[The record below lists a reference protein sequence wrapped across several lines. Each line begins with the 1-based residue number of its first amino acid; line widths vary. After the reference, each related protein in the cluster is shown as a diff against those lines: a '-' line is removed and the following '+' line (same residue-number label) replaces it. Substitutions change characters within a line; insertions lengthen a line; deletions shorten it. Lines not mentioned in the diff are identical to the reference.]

1 MTLMER
7 SPPLAGLAA
16 REDTRRELSSPGCYL
31 LPRLSIAPEETRSGS
46 VGVGKTVGLVH
57 AVIPAIEPLRAA
69 FGQLAPDV
77 KLINILDEGLVTE
90 IDRRGGLTPGLVR
103 RLTSLVTL
111 AEEAGAELVLLSCT
125 AYSPVADDVQRQA
138 DIPVLK
144 IDELMVREALGRAT
158 KIGLVATVP
167 AGLNMQRQ
175 LIEQIAT
182 ELGREIELD
191 AVLKPEAF
199 QALSNGRRDEHDEI
213 VLAEV
218 ERLAQSN
225 ELVMLAQ
232 ASMGHLASKVPATV
246 TVPVLS
252 SPVLAVTKVKEML
265 G

>member
-1 MTLMER
+1 V
-7 SPPLAGLAA
+7 
-16 REDTRRELSSPGCYL
+16 RR
-31 LPRLSIAPEETRSGS
+31 
-46 VGVGKTVGLVH
+46 TVGLVH

-69 FGQLAPDV
+69 FGELAPDV

-90 IDRRGGLTPGLVR
+90 IDRRGSLTPALVR

-111 AEEAGAELVLLSCT
+111 AEEAGAELVLLTCT
-125 AYSPVADDVQRQA
+125 AYSPVVDDVQKQS

-144 IDELMVREALGRAT
+144 IDELMVREALGRAR

-175 LIEQIAT
+175 LIDQIAT
-182 ELGREIELD
+182 EMGREVDLD
-191 AVLKPEAF
+191 AVLKTEAF
-199 QALSNGRRDEHDEI
+199 QALASGRRDEHDAI

-218 ERLAQSN
+218 ERLGEAN

-252 SPVLAVTKVKEML
+252 SPTLAVSKVKEML
-265 G
+265 GDDT

>member
-1 MTLMER
+1 L
-7 SPPLAGLAA
+7 GH
-16 REDTRRELSSPGCYL
+16 
-31 LPRLSIAPEETRSGS
+31 I
-46 VGVGKTVGLVH
+46 VGLVH

-69 FGQLAPDV
+69 FAQSAPDV

-90 IDRRGGLTPGLVR
+90 IDRRGSLTPGLVR
-103 RLTSLVTL
+103 RLTTLVTL
-111 AEEAGAELVLLSCT
+111 AEDAGAELVLLSCT
-125 AYSPVADDVQRQA
+125 AYSPVADDAQKQS

-144 IDELMVREALGRAT
+144 IDELMVRDALARGK

-175 LIEQIAT
+175 LIGQIAA
-182 ELGREIELD
+182 EVGSDIELD

-199 QALSNGRRDEHDEI
+199 QALANGRRDEHDAI

-225 ELVMLAQ
+225 DLVMLAQ
-232 ASMGHLASKVPATV
+232 ASMGHLATRVPTSV

-252 SPVLAVTKVKEML
+252 SPTLAVNKVKEML
-265 G
+265 GA

>member
-1 MTLMER
+1 
-7 SPPLAGLAA
+7 
-16 REDTRRELSSPGCYL
+16 
-31 LPRLSIAPEETRSGS
+31 
-46 VGVGKTVGLVH
+46 VGKTVGLVH

-175 LIEQIAT
+175 LIEQIAA
-182 ELGREIELD
+182 EMGREIELD

-199 QALSNGRRDEHDEI
+199 QALAAGRRDEHDAI

-232 ASMGHLASKVPATV
+232 ASMGHLASMVPASI

>member
-1 MTLMER
+1 V
-7 SPPLAGLAA
+7 
-16 REDTRRELSSPGCYL
+16 RR
-31 LPRLSIAPEETRSGS
+31 
-46 VGVGKTVGLVH
+46 TVGLVH

-69 FGQLAPDV
+69 FGELAPDV

-90 IDRRGGLTPGLVR
+90 IDRRGSLTPALVR

-111 AEEAGAELVLLSCT
+111 AEEAGAELVLLTCT
-125 AYSPVADDVQRQA
+125 AYSAVADDVQKQS

-144 IDELMVREALGRAT
+144 IDELMVREALGRAR

-175 LIEQIAT
+175 LIDQIAT
-182 ELGREIELD
+182 EMGREVELD

-199 QALSNGRRDEHDEI
+199 QALASGRRDEHDAI

-218 ERLAQSN
+218 ERLGEAN

-252 SPVLAVTKVKEML
+252 SPTLAVSKVKEML
-265 G
+265 GDDT

>member
-1 MTLMER
+1 M
-7 SPPLAGLAA
+7 A
-16 REDTRRELSSPGCYL
+16 R
-31 LPRLSIAPEETRSGS
+31 
-46 VGVGKTVGLVH
+46 TVGLVH

-77 KLINILDEGLVTE
+77 KLVNILDEGLVTE
-90 IDRRGGLTPGLVR
+90 IERRGGLTPGLVR

-111 AEEAGAELVLLSCT
+111 AQEAGAELVLLSCT
-125 AYSPVADDVQRQA
+125 AYSPVADEVQKQS

-144 IDELMVREALGRAT
+144 IDELMVREALGRAK

-167 AGLNMQRQ
+167 AGLTMQRQ
-175 LIEQIAT
+175 LVDQIAA
-182 ELGREIELD
+182 EMGREVELD

-199 QALSNGRRDEHDEI
+199 QALAAGRREEHDAI

-218 ERLAQSN
+218 ERLAETN

-232 ASMGHLASKVPATV
+232 ASMGHLASKVPASV

-252 SPVLAVTKVKEML
+252 SPTLAVAKVKEML

>member
-1 MTLMER
+1 V
-7 SPPLAGLAA
+7 
-16 REDTRRELSSPGCYL
+16 RR
-31 LPRLSIAPEETRSGS
+31 
-46 VGVGKTVGLVH
+46 TVGLVH

-69 FGQLAPDV
+69 FGELAPDV
-77 KLINILDEGLVTE
+77 KLVNILDEGLVTE
-90 IDRRGGLTPGLVR
+90 IDRRGSLTPALVR

-111 AEEAGAELVLLSCT
+111 AEEAGAELVLLTCT
-125 AYSPVADDVQRQA
+125 AYSPVVDDVQKQS

-144 IDELMVREALGRAT
+144 IDELMVREALGRAR

-175 LIEQIAT
+175 LIDQIAT
-182 ELGREIELD
+182 EMGREVDLD
-191 AVLKPEAF
+191 AVLKTEAF
-199 QALSNGRRDEHDEI
+199 QALASGRRDEHDAI

-218 ERLAQSN
+218 ERLGEAN

-252 SPVLAVTKVKEML
+252 SPTLAVSKVKEML
-265 G
+265 GDDT

>member
-1 MTLMER
+1 
-7 SPPLAGLAA
+7 
-16 REDTRRELSSPGCYL
+16 
-31 LPRLSIAPEETRSGS
+31 
-46 VGVGKTVGLVH
+46 VV
-57 AVIPAIEPLRAA
+57 PAIEPLRAA
-69 FGQLAPDV
+69 FGAQAPDV

-90 IDRRGGLTPGLVR
+90 IERRGRLTPGLVR
-103 RLTSLVTL
+103 RLTTLVTL

-125 AYSPVADDVQRQA
+125 AYSPVADDVQKQS
-138 DIPVLK
+138 DIAVLK
-144 IDELMVREALGRAT
+144 IDELMVREALGRAR

-175 LIEQIAT
+175 LIDQIAT

-199 QALSNGRRDEHDEI
+199 QALASGRRDEHDAI

-218 ERLAQSN
+218 ERLAATN
-225 ELVMLAQ
+225 ELVLLAQ
-232 ASMGHLASKVPATV
+232 ASMGHLASKVPASV

-252 SPVLAVTKVKEML
+252 SPTLAVAKVKEML

>member
-1 MTLMER
+1 M
-7 SPPLAGLAA
+7 
-16 REDTRRELSSPGCYL
+16 RR
-31 LPRLSIAPEETRSGS
+31 
-46 VGVGKTVGLVH
+46 TVGLVH

-69 FGQLAPDV
+69 FGEMAPDV

-90 IDRRGGLTPGLVR
+90 IDRRGRLTPGLVR
-103 RLTSLVTL
+103 RLTTLVAL
-111 AEEAGAELVLLSCT
+111 AEDAGAELVLLSCT
-125 AYSPVADDVQRQA
+125 AYSPVADDVQKQS

-144 IDELMVREALGRAT
+144 IDELMVRDALNRAQ

-175 LIEQIAT
+175 LIDQIAS
-182 ELGREIELD
+182 EMGRPVELD

-199 QALSNGRRDEHDEI
+199 QALASGRRDEHDAI

-218 ERLAQSN
+218 ERLATSN

-232 ASMGHLASKVPATV
+232 ASMGHLAARVPASV

-252 SPVLAVTKVKEML
+252 SPTLAVAKVKEML